1 MVETEV
7 EGAIPIEVCPV
18 ETAADEGFVGDEVF
32 EVVDLI
38 AVEAELVVLGPVEI
52 IEDEGF
58 ICDDEA
64 FEVVSR
70 TAKELKLVAVELGI
84 TALVEPDERCV
95 VRSVDGGLDCTD
107 AV

>member
-1 MVETEV
+1 M
-7 EGAIPIEVCPV
+7 PLLRPV
-18 ETAADEGFVGDEVF
+18 ETAPEEGFVRDEVF

-38 AVEAELVVLGPVEI
+38 AVEAGLVVLGPVEI
-52 IEDEGF
+52 TEDEGL

-64 FEVVSR
+64 FEVAVR

-84 TALVEPDERCV
+84 TALVELDERGV
-95 VRSVDGGLDCTD
+95 VRSVDGGLDCTE